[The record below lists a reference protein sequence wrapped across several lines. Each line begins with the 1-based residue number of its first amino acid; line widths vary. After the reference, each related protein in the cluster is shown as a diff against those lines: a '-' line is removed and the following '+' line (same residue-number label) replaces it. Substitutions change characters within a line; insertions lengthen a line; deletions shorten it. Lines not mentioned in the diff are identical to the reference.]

1 VVSGS
6 VRRRQQRIGEFDS
19 ERLDDDAMRE
29 HLVEGV
35 NDTESRRPAQRSRT
49 TQQSGTRRRN
59 IHDPSAEM
67 NVPNL
72 RYFNIS
78 NAFQHL
84 SGLTDAVAQ
93 AFVNPPPPPPRTV
106 TDVMNDFARSSE
118 QLHIAETRNFAVG
131 IEFWNNVLRNLVAE
145 HTNMLSSHHSA
156 IGSGN
161 VHSTTEQN
169 GNNE

>member
-1 VVSGS
+1 
-6 VRRRQQRIGEFDS
+6 
-19 ERLDDDAMRE
+19 
-29 HLVEGV
+29 
-35 NDTESRRPAQRSRT
+35 
-49 TQQSGTRRRN
+49 
-59 IHDPSAEM
+59 M

-72 RYFNIS
+72 QYINIS

-93 AFVNPPPPPPRTV
+93 AFFNLPPPTPRTV
-106 TDVMNDFARSSE
+106 TNVMNDFARSSE

-131 IEFWNNVLRNLVAE
+131 IEFWNDFLRNLVVE

-161 VHSTTEQN
+161 VHSTEQN

>member
-1 VVSGS
+1 
-6 VRRRQQRIGEFDS
+6 
-19 ERLDDDAMRE
+19 
-29 HLVEGV
+29 
-35 NDTESRRPAQRSRT
+35 
-49 TQQSGTRRRN
+49 
-59 IHDPSAEM
+59 M

-72 RYFNIS
+72 RYIDIS

-106 TDVMNDFARSSE
+106 SNVMNDFARSSE

-131 IEFWNNVLRNLVAE
+131 IEFWNNVLQNLVAE

-156 IGSGN
+156 IGSGKCSL
-161 VHSTTEQN
+161 HRAEWQQ
-169 GNNE
+169 